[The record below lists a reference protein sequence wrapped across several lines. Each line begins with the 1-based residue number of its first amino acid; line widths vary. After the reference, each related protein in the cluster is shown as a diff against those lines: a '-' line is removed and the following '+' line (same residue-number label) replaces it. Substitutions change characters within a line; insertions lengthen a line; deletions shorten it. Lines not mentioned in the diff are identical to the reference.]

1 MLLLPSIPK
10 HFAIF
15 FHNFSHRWI
24 AVVVEREKRE
34 CVQFSSRG
42 STHRL
47 CTWRN
52 NGGKLIYTRDWVT
65 NEIASWDLQNL
76 SAHQV
81 FKLFMRLSSPS
92 CNDYRRRLNALKCI
106 EAASLSCWVVQLG
119 FFSSF
124 FVSFHSKREK
134 TTCENTLEGALHDD
148 MAAKKKEIEKS
159 SQSRRRHKLFISS
172 LRFLWKKKHAHA
184 SVDCIQSL
192 LILFVMWWKWVQISL
207 NSPAITSSR
216 NRSVMGIMWGFA
228 IVGVVKL
235 SIHEQISH
243 LNCIYLSVG
252 LFNIIFF

>member
-81 FKLFMRLSSPS
+81 FKLFMRLSSAS

-124 FVSFHSKREK
+124 FVSFHSKRK
-134 TTCENTLEGALHDD
+134 NNMWKHTRGSTARRNGS
-148 MAAKKKEIEKS
+148 KKKKD
-159 SQSRRRHKLFISS
+159 
-172 LRFLWKKKHAHA
+172 WKE
-184 SVDCIQSL
+184 L
-192 LILFVMWWKWVQISL
+192 T
-207 NSPAITSSR
+207 ITTTT
-216 NRSVMGIMWGFA
+216 
-228 IVGVVKL
+228 
-235 SIHEQISH
+235 
-243 LNCIYLSVG
+243 
-252 LFNIIFF
+252 